1 MSEEVEINQAPAD
14 KAEPEPAV
22 DLQVASGEAVGTG
35 VLFACLSLHKANCGL
50 DPSQWLRLGRSQF
63 LASLTIGH

>member
-35 VLFACLSLHKANCGL
+35 VLFACLSLFDDVWENGPLLAE
-50 DPSQWLRLGRSQF
+50 PSVE
-63 LASLTIGH
+63 